1 MSHYLAILILFLRPT
16 TSELSSMSQDKAP
29 LRYPGDVVN
38 QRYKIIDRI
47 GSGSFAEVHLGLDI
61 SLDRDIA
68 VKIMRLG
75 LLNQPGV
82 DGHSLRQELMNRF
95 HREAVLVAKLRSQHV
110 VTLFDF
116 GAEPNGDLFMILE
129 YVPGQTLREEVMAM
143 GRLQPRRVAH
153 ILRQC
158 CQGLAEAH
166 AYELLHR
173 DIKPENIMLF
183 DYFEERDQVR
193 IVDFGIAKTLQE
205 RASDLTNAGILVG
218 TPRYMPPERVTQ
230 QPMGPASD
238 IYSLGCVAYF
248 LLTGEEVYKEIGPVI
263 EILRASSSPEPI
275 ALPDYIPY
283 KLRRIVEKMLA
294 KNVNHRYQACRDII
308 AELDDFTF
316 TQEYQIRKETGAL
329 PMLDPS
335 FIQPITA
342 GEDDGFVEG
351 VAPGAYHREVPR
363 VDLGAEDDDF
373 SPTQVVEVDP
383 DMFE

>member
-1 MSHYLAILILFLRPT
+1 
-16 TSELSSMSQDKAP
+16 MSQDKEP

-38 QRYKIIDRI
+38 QRYKIVDRI
-47 GSGSFAEVHLGLDI
+47 GSGSFAEVHLGQDI

-75 LLNQPGV
+75 LLNQPNV
-82 DGHSLRQELMNRF
+82 DGQALRQELMTRF
-95 HREAVLVAKLRSQHV
+95 HREAILVAKLRSQHV

-129 YVPGQTLREEVMAM
+129 YVPGQTLREEVMAT

-153 ILRQC
+153 ILKQC
-158 CQGLAEAH
+158 CYGLAEAH

-173 DIKPENIMLF
+173 DIKPENIMIF

-193 IVDFGIAKTLQE
+193 LVDFGIAKTLQE

-218 TPRYMPPERVTQ
+218 TPRYMPPERVTK

-248 LLTGEEVYKEIGPVI
+248 LLTGNEVYKDIGPVI
-263 EILRASSSPEPI
+263 EILRASSGPEPI
-275 ALPDYIPY
+275 LLPDTVPY

-294 KNVNHRYQACRDII
+294 KDVNHRFQSCREII
-308 AELDDFTF
+308 RELEDFTF
-316 TQEYQIRKETGAL
+316 SQEYQIRKETGAL

-335 FIQPITA
+335 FIQPL
-342 GEDDGFVEG
+342 DDGDDLVEG
-351 VAPGAYHREVPR
+351 VVPGGLPIREVPL
-363 VDLGAEDDDF
+363 VDLGAPEDDDDF

-383 DMFE
+383 DMFD